1 VGSHGAGLPTFSL
14 ITHYLKV
21 KLEIPQR
28 RAHAVGSAF
37 EKYAAELHRFLLHRL
52 QRSQDAADLA
62 QEVYLRLTRLESTDW
77 IRKPRAYLYGVASH
91 VVSEFR
97 MRTQRDPVMF
107 DSEAV
112 ERLAEDPE
120 CVTPDNLGD
129 GVDAQR
135 GLQQILAQLP
145 PTHLAVLMLHKRDGL
160 SYEEVA
166 RELGLSVH
174 TVHKYVTQAKAQVK
188 LKWQEQG

>member
-1 VGSHGAGLPTFSL
+1 MRPENYPRPA
-14 ITHYLKV
+14 K
-21 KLEIPQR
+21 
-28 RAHAVGSAF
+28 RAAPAF
-37 EKYAAELHRFLLHRL
+37 EQYAAELHRFLLHRL

-62 QEVYLRLTRLESTDW
+62 QEVYLRLTRIENLDW
-77 IRKPRAYLYGVASH
+77 VRKPRAYLYGVASH

-97 MRTQRDPVMF
+97 MRMQRDPVTF

-112 ERLAEDPE
+112 ERLADDSECATPED
-120 CVTPDNLGD
+120 LGEQL
-129 GVDAQR
+129 DAQR
-135 GLQQILAQLP
+135 GLQRILAQLP
-145 PTHLAVLMLHKRDGL
+145 PTHLAVLLLHKRDGL